1 MAKTGLRILV
11 VDDNREWLEMLT
23 EALCAEGY
31 VVRSAAS
38 GTQALSLLENF
49 TPEVVVTDLR
59 MPLID
64 GESLIAKLHVRRP
77 SLPIVVVTGE
87 TGKAGSVEL
96 EAAFDVIEKP
106 ASLDRILASVGAA
119 VASGSSLAASAHG

>member
-1 MAKTGLRILV
+1 MASNALGILV

-23 EALCAEGY
+23 EALRAEGY
-31 VVRSAAS
+31 AVRSAAS
-38 GTQALSLLENF
+38 GAQALSLLEDF
-49 TPEVVVTDLR
+49 TPDVVVTDLR

-87 TGKAGSVEL
+87 SGKAGSVEL

-106 ASLDRILASVGAA
+106 ASLDRILSSVGAA
-119 VASGSSLAASAHG
+119 VASRSAHTASAHG